1 MVITVLSLVAQS
13 ESEQKSNSLKWS
25 FKRRRAQ
32 GLGIYPNWAL
42 LGYALDEEKNWV
54 IVEDEAD
61 VVRTI
66 YSLYLEGYSSG
77 QIADFLTKSG
87 IPTVKGRDSSE
98 GPTAYGGYRQQY
110 LDATHVQPI
119 ILATT
124 TVGNHHLEGN
134 GYRIIKASLQNT
146 TF

>member
-1 MVITVLSLVAQS
+1 M
-13 ESEQKSNSLKWS
+13 
-25 FKRRRAQ
+25 
-32 GLGIYPNWAL
+32 
-42 LGYALDEEKNWV
+42 
-54 IVEDEAD
+54 
-61 VVRTI
+61 RTI

-87 IPTVKGRDSSE
+87 VPTVKGQDSSE

-124 TVGNHHLEGN
+124 AVENHHLEGN
-134 GYRIIKASLQNT
+134 GYRITKASLQNT